1 MMQLLQR
8 NIHYT
13 GVEYHSCT
21 HKIKIGDLIILDADE
36 GAAIMTHSL
45 KSILKIA
52 KYNMFI

>member
-1 MMQLLQR
+1 MGF
-8 NIHYT
+8 N
-13 GVEYHSCT
+13 

-45 KSILKIA
+45 KFVLKTV